1 MEYTILILFGIQLVI
16 PLFLIIS
23 SSLDKRA
30 SLLREQSLL
39 AALVSKSAHEYALSL
54 EALKRSPKDKIRE
67 MEVENELAE
76 HAAALEG
83 VQVPGSYPV
92 M

>member
-1 MEYTILILFGIQLVI
+1 MDPIILILFGIQLAI
-16 PLFLIIS
+16 PLSIIIAHTFER
-23 SSLDKRA
+23 RA